1 MKTLVFF
8 TLLLVQMSAHAIQ
21 TEIGLSY
28 SFSKKNFNA
37 TNYYQSESKSASL
50 AFFLF
55 EKINLE
61 FSYTESFY
69 ENQEN
74 DTTSA
79 RVIQQTSNI
88 AGADLIFVL
97 TDQRAAFQPY
107 IKGGAAYIHK
117 KAVIKYQNAN
127 AYEIPTK
134 DGVAPSY
141 GVGLKYK
148 LTERFSVRVG
158 YDIWNTPMDDGTKTD
173 DTAFK
178 AGLSWFL

>member
-1 MKTLVFF
+1 MKKFVFF
-8 TLLLVQMSAHAIQ
+8 ALLLVQISVHAIQ

-28 SFSKKNFNA
+28 GFSKKNFNA

-50 AFFLF
+50 AFYLF
-55 EKINLE
+55 DKINLE

-74 DTTSA
+74 DLTSA
-79 RVIQQTSNI
+79 RVIQQTSNV

-97 TDQRAAFQPY
+97 TDQRSAFQPY
-107 IKGGAAYIHK
+107 LKGGGAYIQK
-117 KAVIKYQNAN
+117 KAIIKYQNAN

-148 LTERFSVRVG
+148 LTERFSIRAG
-158 YDIWNTPMDDGTKTD
+158 YDIWATPLDDGTKTD